1 MDQYDEE
8 NGKMNILIPMAGNG
22 SRFSDAG
29 YTVSKPAIPTYDKR
43 TGKKLPMVVCATLD
57 LPGVAMNGS
66 NVIYVDRDFHKSDGT
81 EERIRE
87 CFQDVRFITVDHLTE
102 GQACTCM
109 LAEEYI
115 NNSEELLIA
124 GCDNGME
131 INTDKFIELCDQTD
145 VIVFTYRHN
154 KAVLNDPDAY
164 GWMKVDEDNCIIGV
178 SIKKALSDT
187 PMEDHAV
194 VATFWFKR
202 GSIFVEATNK
212 MVAENDRIRNEF
224 YVDQV
229 VKHVLE
235 LGYKAKVFEIDRYIG
250 WGTPEDYELYQ
261 KTFEYWNGFYR
272 LEKDRMFQN

>member
-1 MDQYDEE
+1 
-8 NGKMNILIPMAGNG
+8 
-22 SRFSDAG
+22 
-29 YTVSKPAIPTYDKR
+29 
-43 TGKKLPMVVCATLD
+43 
-57 LPGVAMNGS
+57 
-66 NVIYVDRDFHKSDGT
+66 
-81 EERIRE
+81 
-87 CFQDVRFITVDHLTE
+87 
-102 GQACTCM
+102 M